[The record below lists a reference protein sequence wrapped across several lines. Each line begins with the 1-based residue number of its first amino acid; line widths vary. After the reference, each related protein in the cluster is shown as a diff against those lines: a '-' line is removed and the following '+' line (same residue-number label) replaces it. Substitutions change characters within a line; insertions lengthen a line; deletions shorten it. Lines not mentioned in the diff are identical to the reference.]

1 MTGAT
6 YRKLDELISSWAEKY
21 AVDDIHEIETSLS
34 TEQKESIIAALEG
47 YCAQLSWKTFTDEL
61 PKLAYRNL
69 PKLFAHAMI
78 SKTLPQKI
86 LCHPF
91 YYLDDQYASNVPLFA
106 SKTPPAGTAL
116 FLKFLLRDMILTRRD
131 GALEC
136 RKLMLWCLH
145 APNFRSR
152 NEPRQ
157 PAYHMRF
164 RKNAQRIIID
174 ILLGDFDL
182 RALLKTK
189 QPTDNERK
197 DMDRIYSMAD
207 ELCIRMNMTTK
218 DMQFR
223 YWETLPLYDSHF
235 RIMEL
240 APVSKTADR
249 ERKRVEKHSGTKTK
263 KAGNRS
269 SPTINRRFVVLT
281 LRPAFSYFKIQPYHW
296 KRPRRDEDESIICRA
311 SVVLTKTEAPLEG
324 GVFSNLPTEIR
335 AEFDEKCRP
344 FMVYY
349 DKPLEAHE
357 SGIVEVLGHRSEWP
371 GDGPCAY

>member
-1 MTGAT
+1 M
-6 YRKLDELISSWAEKY
+6 R
-21 AVDDIHEIETSLS
+21 V
-34 TEQKESIIAALEG
+34 
-47 YCAQLSWKTFTDEL
+47 
-61 PKLAYRNL
+61 RN
-69 PKLFAHAMI
+69 
-78 SKTLPQKI
+78 
-86 LCHPF
+86 
-91 YYLDDQYASNVPLFA
+91 
-106 SKTPPAGTAL
+106 
-116 FLKFLLRDMILTRRD
+116 
-131 GALEC
+131 
-136 RKLMLWCLH
+136 
-145 APNFRSR
+145 
-152 NEPRQ
+152 
-157 PAYHMRF
+157 
-164 RKNAQRIIID
+164 NAQRIIID
-174 ILLGDFDL
+174 DLLSDFDL

-197 DMDRIYSMAD
+197 DTDRIYSMAD

-223 YWETLPLYDSHF
+223 YWETLPLYDSHS

-240 APVSKTADR
+240 APISKTADR

-281 LRPAFSYFKIQPYHW
+281 LRPAFSYFRFHPYHW

-324 GVFSNLPTEIR
+324 GVFSNLPTDIR

-357 SGIVEVLGHRSEWP
+357 SGIVEELGHRSEWP
-371 GDGPCAY
+371 DDGQCAYQLSRL